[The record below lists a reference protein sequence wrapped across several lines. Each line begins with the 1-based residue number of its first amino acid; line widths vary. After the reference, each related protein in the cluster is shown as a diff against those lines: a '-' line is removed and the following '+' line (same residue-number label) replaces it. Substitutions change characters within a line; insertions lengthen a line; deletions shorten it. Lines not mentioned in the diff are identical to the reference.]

1 MSFFPVSVLRDLR
14 VHVRKPSEV
23 LNPLVFFAVVISL
36 FPLGIG
42 PSPEQLS
49 LVAPGIVWVAALLAT
64 LMSMDLLFRSDYEDG
79 SLEQVIL
86 SGQSLFV
93 FTLSK
98 VCAHWLIAGLPL
110 VVLMPVAGLALFLDV
125 DEIRTL
131 ALSLLLVSPTLSLL
145 GSIGAALTVGLPR
158 GGLLVTILI
167 LPLYVPVLILATA
180 MVQAVVNGA
189 NVTGY
194 VYWLLAILLL
204 SVALAPLAAAA
215 SLRLAAD
222 E

>member
-1 MSFFPVSVLRDLR
+1 MNFFLASALRDLR
-14 VHVRKPSEV
+14 IHARKPSEL
-23 LNPLVFFAVVISL
+23 LNPLVFFALIISL

-42 PSPEQLS
+42 PSPEQLT
-49 LVAPGIVWVAALLAT
+49 LVAPGVIWAAALLST
-64 LMSMDLLFRSDYEDG
+64 LMSIDLLFRSDYEDG
-79 SLEQVIL
+79 SLEQIIL

-93 FTLSK
+93 FTLSR
-98 VCAHWLIAGLPL
+98 VFAHWLLAGLPL
-110 VVLMPVAGLALFLDV
+110 MVLMPLAGLALFLDARGIV
-125 DEIRTL
+125 SL
-131 ALSLLLVSPTLSLL
+131 AVSLLLVSPTLSLL
-145 GSIGAALTVGLPR
+145 GSIGAALTVGLAR

-180 MVQAVVNGA
+180 MVQATVGGTD
-189 NVTGY
+189 VTGY

-204 SVALAPLAAAA
+204 AVALAPLATAA

>member
-1 MSFFPVSVLRDLR
+1 MSFFLSSVARDLR
-14 VHVRKPSEV
+14 VHIRKPSEV

-49 LVAPGIVWVAALLAT
+49 LVAPGIVWVAALLAA

-79 SLEQVIL
+79 SLEQVVL
-86 SGQSLFV
+86 SGQSLVV
-93 FTLSK
+93 FTLAK
-98 VCAHWLIAGLPL
+98 VFAHWLIAGLPL
-110 VVLMPVAGLALFLDV
+110 VVLMPVVGLVLFLEV
-125 DEIRTL
+125 DGIWTL
-131 ALSLLLVSPTLSLL
+131 ALSLLLVSPTLSLV

-180 MVQAVVNGA
+180 MVQASVSGSD
-189 NVTGY
+189 VTGY
-194 VYWLLAILLL
+194 IYWLLALLL
-204 SVALAPLAAAA
+204 LALALAPLAAGA
-215 SLRLAAD
+215 SLQLSVD